1 MLAGELMLGE
11 ESMETTETKIDS
23 IPMIGRQRSV
33 ALSNSLCLSSPGA
46 WRMEMHT
53 LPSGQTAKGGGEKEE
68 EEQIIPRTKKCK
80 MRRWGKKKM
89 TKTKKKDIYLK
100 FEGAKRKMKTKK

>member
-53 LPSGQTAKGGGEKEE
+53 LPSG
-68 EEQIIPRTKKCK
+68 
-80 MRRWGKKKM
+80 
-89 TKTKKKDIYLK
+89 
-100 FEGAKRKMKTKK
+100 